1 MDSET
6 YYGIITLIMIF
17 ETFAFS
23 VGNARLSVPDVT
35 THM

>member
-1 MDSET
+1 MASS
-6 YYGIITLIMIF
+6 YSYLIF